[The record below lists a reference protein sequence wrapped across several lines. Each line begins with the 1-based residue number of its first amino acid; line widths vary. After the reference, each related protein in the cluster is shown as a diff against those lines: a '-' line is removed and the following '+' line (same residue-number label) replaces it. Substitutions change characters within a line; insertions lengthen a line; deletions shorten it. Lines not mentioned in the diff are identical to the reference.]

1 MTWITAHAI
10 LLGVI
15 VVTLTVVM
23 VIILI
28 RDGD

>member
-15 VVTLTVVM
+15 VVTLTVVT

-28 RDGD
+28 RGDD

>member
-15 VVTLTVVM
+15 VGTLTVVM

-28 RDGD
+28 RDDD